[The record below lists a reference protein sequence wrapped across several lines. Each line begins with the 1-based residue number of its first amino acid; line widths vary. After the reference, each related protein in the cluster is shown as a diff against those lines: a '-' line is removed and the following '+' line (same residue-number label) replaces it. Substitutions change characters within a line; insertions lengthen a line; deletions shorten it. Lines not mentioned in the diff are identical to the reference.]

1 MDVGI
6 VQIKALL
13 AVIGAIVAAVLAPVG
28 SALTVLLALM
38 AMDLISGIIA
48 NGKGRKLDPAVGW
61 GGWKRKAQTII
72 LVLAVAVLQ
81 QIVGSDAAVTL
92 PAAQAVAGGFAV
104 VEVLSIV
111 RNALLSGVRLPVFLR
126 DAFAKI
132 EEQIL
137 GEPEPPA

>member
-6 VQIKALL
+6 VQIKTLL

-48 NGKGRKLDPAVGW
+48 NGKRRKLDPAVGW

-81 QIVGSDAAVTL
+81 QIVGGETAVTL

-104 VEVLSIV
+104 VELLSIV
-111 RNALLSGVRLPVFLR
+111 RNALLSGVAFPVFLR
-126 DAFAKI
+126 EAFAKI

-137 GEPEPPA
+137 GESEPPA